1 MHAQVQHCT
10 SGGRQGAGLVA
21 IQRVQHDVQT
31 RHRQD
36 VYRVRMVG
44 HELQLV
50 PTHYC
55 GNGLALAPYSV
66 LFKGTY
72 HLEVH
77 TRFAFHPPLLHLF
90 RLYINVRCYIFL
102 LDCLHLSL
110 VMSGAYINYGKD
122 NFDW

>member
-1 MHAQVQHCT
+1 MCMHAQVQHCT

-31 RHRQD
+31 GHRQD

-66 LFKGTY
+66 LFNR
-72 HLEVH
+72 HLPLRGVH
-77 TRFAFHPPLLHLF
+77 HDSSAPLF
-90 RLYINVRCYIFL
+90 
-102 LDCLHLSL
+102 SL
-110 VMSGAYINYGKD
+110 NI
-122 NFDW
+122 